1 MGRHA
6 TPEVI
11 KHKTKKIGYSFLW
24 EKNKRKI
31 VLLTKHD

>member
-11 KHKTKKIGYSFLW
+11 KHKTEKIGYCFLW
-24 EKNKRKI
+24 EKTNAK
-31 VLLTKHD
+31 